1 MKFLKKIFLGVA
13 AFLLLFFAYF
23 FYVNRNSEN
32 MTFRQKLLR
41 TVYPALM
48 WVTKLT
54 GSNSL
59 HLTNADKNPVVSFY
73 TLHTLLND
81 GSELN
86 LETLKGRKIML
97 VNTASDC
104 GYTQQYE
111 ALQKLYD
118 TNKGKLIILAFPAN
132 DFKEQE
138 KDSDVAI
145 ADFCKQNFNL
155 SFPIMKK
162 SVVLKKESQND
173 VYRWLTH
180 SEQNGWNNQVPDW
193 NFSKYIVDE
202 NGRLTDYFGP
212 SVSPMSD
219 KIKTA
224 INK

>member
-1 MKFLKKIFLGVA
+1 MKFLKKMFLWAA

-32 MTFRQKLLR
+32 MTFRQKLLK
-41 TVYPALM
+41 TIYPALM
-48 WVTKLT
+48 WITKLT
-54 GSNSL
+54 CSNSL
-59 HLTNADKNPVVSFY
+59 HLSNNDKNSTVSFY
-73 TLHTLLND
+73 SLHTKLND

-86 LETLKGRKIML
+86 METLKGKKIML

-111 ALQKLYD
+111 ALQNLYD
-118 TNKGKLIILAFPAN
+118 TNKDKLMILAFPSN
-132 DFKEQE
+132 DFNEQD
-138 KDSDVAI
+138 KGSDATI
-145 ADFCKQNFNL
+145 AEFCKKNFNL
-155 SFPIMKK
+155 SFPIMQK
-162 SVVLKKESQND
+162 SLVLKKEGQND

-180 SEQNGWNNQVPDW
+180 SEQNGWNNQVPNW

-212 SVSPMSD
+212 SVSPMSEEI
-219 KIKTA
+219 KIA